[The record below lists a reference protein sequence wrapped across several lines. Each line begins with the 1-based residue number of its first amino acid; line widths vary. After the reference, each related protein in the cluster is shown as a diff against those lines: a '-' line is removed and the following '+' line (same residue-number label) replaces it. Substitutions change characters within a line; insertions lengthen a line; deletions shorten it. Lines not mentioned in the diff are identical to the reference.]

1 MMGSQNDGCGGDV
14 RRGHVCIILQVTSTG
29 PADGW
34 DGRDV
39 GGIVAPSAEEVQDQG
54 GNRWRG
60 DIGEFNF
67 GNVKLV
73 MTNWR
78 C

>member
-29 PADGW
+29 PADG
-34 DGRDV
+34 RDV
-39 GGIVAPSAEEVQDQG
+39 GAIVAPSAEEVQDQG

-60 DIGEFNF
+60 DIGNSIL
-67 GNVKLV
+67 GMLSL
-73 MTNWR
+73 
-78 C
+78 

>member
-39 GGIVAPSAEEVQDQG
+39 GGIAAPSAEEVQDQG

-60 DIGEFNF
+60 DIRNSILGM
-67 GNVKLV
+67 LSL
-73 MTNWR
+73 
-78 C
+78 